1 VVHEFKKHRLKA
13 VETIRKGFS
22 KGVDSFIKMGKGQ
35 ESRRHKSLKIM
46 KRRL

>member
-1 VVHEFKKHRLKA
+1 LVHEFKKHRLKA

-22 KGVDSFIKMGKGQ
+22 KGVDRFIKMGKRQ
-35 ESRRHKSLKIM
+35 ETRRHKRLKIM